1 MVQIPE
7 FKAKTA
13 PTSQTGTRPRPVPN
27 ITAAAAAPFEAAADL
42 AADVQAVSTRFYE
55 AQKSLQRKTEATKQ
69 IDYLIKGD
77 ENNPGLNELMFNA
90 QNNPDTNTALPQFEQ
105 GFTTHKNNILSGIE
119 DNVVKQLVE
128 QKADE
133 LYTTNYVDVQASVWK
148 NIRENSIKTL
158 EEDLNREF
166 NQYIT
171 AGGNTAKKNTAM
183 NSIEGYI
190 EDAARDGI
198 LSVSKEE
205 YLQTQMQNL
214 HTLEAELLASENPE
228 VFLKNYEDGYYNE
241 KVSPENLVTLKKVAD
256 TRKATNDKQTV
267 AGIKTEGTAIA
278 AQIRDFTSI
287 TNADYFNINT
297 FNTLLAAAVQNDA
310 AQRAVGLPGLQKE
323 IEQLA
328 IIEQNFDI
336 IQKAKKSSP
345 DDVKETL
352 DKVRLD
358 NQRLSKD
365 PNANPFQQKLL
376 IQLEESLA
384 SIHSTMLTEMPNNLL
399 NMAESFDGELKI
411 TELNILETNTEQF
424 LMMSNNRRTQA
435 SEIADFYNVQLQ
447 LLKEEEKQE
456 IKQILSSGSY
466 EDKVTV
472 LTNLALIGREDTKS
486 IFNQLGMEQDAAIY
500 THVGLM
506 ILSNNGQMDNTTMS
520 ILKGIEISKTDRGQ
534 DLDKIIKSK
543 LSDGAESAT
552 LEMLLIEYMPSSMV
566 NNLENLMP
574 QIQQSAEMIFMHKIS
589 MNEQNVLGKN
599 DVPLIKELFE
609 DSIQMAAGMKK
620 RGNEYYGGYQEFNGT
635 KVILPQNMPNG
646 DPYPGTERKSKSN
659 YPGLQEILEDG
670 LTPELLEKAFTYEFD
685 VYDTATNQT
694 VTQTKTILPY
704 TREDGELSVE
714 DLFEKEGKNI
724 FFDDDGK
731 IMDSVFLETAAD
743 GIYYIGLGDN
753 DAGTQDYLRDEEG
766 NEIFFNLKKILPDL
780 LLTINE

>member
-13 PTSQTGTRPRPVPN
+13 PTSQTGTRPRPVPD

-77 ENNPGLNELMFNA
+77 ENNPGLNKLMFDA

-148 NIRENSIKTL
+148 NIREDSVKTL
-158 EEDLNREF
+158 EENLNREF
-166 NQYIT
+166 NSYIT

-183 NSIEGYI
+183 NSIEGYV
-190 EDAARDGI
+190 EDAANDGI

-241 KVSPENLVTLKKVAD
+241 KVSPENLVTLKKLAD

-328 IIEQNFDI
+328 IIEQNFNI
-336 IQKAKKSSP
+336 IQKAKKANP
-345 DDVKETL
+345 DEVKETL
-352 DKVRLD
+352 DQVRLE

-365 PNANPFQQKLL
+365 PNADPFQQKLL
-376 IQLEESLA
+376 IQLETSLE

-399 NMAESFDGELKI
+399 NMAEGFDGELKF
-411 TELNILETNTEQF
+411 TELDLLEQDAQTF
-424 LMMSNNRRTQA
+424 LLASGNRRKQA
-435 SEIADFYNVQLQ
+435 SEVADFYNVPLQ
-447 LLKEEEKQE
+447 LLKEEEKE
-456 IKQILSSGSY
+456 NIKQVLTTGSY
-466 EDKVTV
+466 DEKVTV
-472 LTNLALIGREDTKS
+472 LTNLAILGREDLKS
-486 IFNQLGMEQDAAIY
+486 VFVQLGMEKDASYY

-506 ILSNNGQMDNTTMS
+506 ILANGGQMDNTTMS
-520 ILKGIEISKTDRGQ
+520 ILKGAELMGTDRAK
-534 DLDKIIKSK
+534 DLYTIIGEHM
-543 LSDGAESAT
+543 DAAT
-552 LEMLLIEYMPSSMV
+552 IPLLLVDYMPTSMV

-574 QIQQSAEMIFMHKIS
+574 QIDQSAQLIFLHKLSLNQNNILGS
-589 MNEQNVLGKN
+589 SSEKEIQKLYEQ
-599 DVPLIKELFE
+599 
-609 DSIQMAAGMKK
+609 SIQEAAGMMKK
-620 RGNEYYGGYQEFNGT
+620 GDEFYGGFQDFNGM
-635 KVILPQNMPNG
+635 KILLPQNMPNSE
-646 DPYPGTERKSKSN
+646 PYQFTKNSSN
-659 YPGLQEILEDG
+659 YPTVQEMLEDA
-670 LTPELLEKAFTYEFD
+670 LTPELLEKAFTYEFETYSTGQNTTITETKK
-685 VYDTATNQT
+685 VLP
-694 VTQTKTILPY
+694 VTEI
-704 TREDGELSVE
+704 DGELSVT

-731 IMDSVFLETAAD
+731 FLDSIFLETADD
-743 GIYYIGLGDN
+743 GMYYIGLGDPN
-753 DAGTQDYLRDEEG
+753 SGTAEYFRDADGK
-766 NEIFFNLKKILPDL
+766 EILFNLKKIIPDL
-780 LLTINE
+780 LVLAMQNE

>member
-13 PTSQTGTRPRPVPN
+13 PTSQTGTRPRPVPD

-77 ENNPGLNELMFNA
+77 ENNPGLNKLMFDA

-148 NIRENSIKTL
+148 NIREDSIKTL
-158 EEDLNREF
+158 EENLNREF
-166 NQYIT
+166 NSYIT
-171 AGGNTAKKNTAM
+171 AGGNTAKKDTAM

-241 KVSPENLVTLKKVAD
+241 KVSPENLVTLKKLAD

-267 AGIKTEGTAIA
+267 ASIKTEGTAIA
-278 AQIRDFTSI
+278 AEIRDFTSI

-328 IIEQNFDI
+328 IIEQNFNI
-336 IQKAKKSSP
+336 IQKAKKA
-345 DDVKETL
+345 DVDEVKETL
-352 DKVRLD
+352 DQVRLE

-365 PNANPFQQKLL
+365 PNADPFQQKLL
-376 IQLEESLA
+376 IQLETSLE

-399 NMAESFDGELKI
+399 NMAESFDGELKF
-411 TELNILETNTEQF
+411 TELDLLEQDAQTF
-424 LMMSNNRRTQA
+424 LLASGNRRKQA
-435 SEIADFYNVQLQ
+435 SEVADFYNVPLQ
-447 LLKEEEKQE
+447 LLKEEEKE
-456 IKQILSSGSY
+456 NIKQVLTTGSY
-466 EDKVTV
+466 DEKVTV
-472 LTNLALIGREDTKS
+472 LTNLAILGREDLKS
-486 IFNQLGMEQDAAIY
+486 VFVQLGMEKDASYY

-506 ILSNNGQMDNTTMS
+506 ILANGGQMDNTTMS
-520 ILKGIEISKTDRGQ
+520 ILKGAELMGTDRAK
-534 DLDKIIKSK
+534 DLYNIIGEHM
-543 LSDGAESAT
+543 DAAT
-552 LEMLLIEYMPSSMV
+552 LPLLRNEYMPTSMV

-574 QIQQSAEMIFMHKIS
+574 QIQQSADLIFLHKLSTNQNNILGS
-589 MNEQNVLGKN
+589 SSEKGIQKLYEQ
-599 DVPLIKELFE
+599 
-609 DSIQMAAGMKK
+609 SIQEAAGMMKK
-620 RGNEYYGGYQEFNGT
+620 GDEFYGGFQDFNGM
-635 KVILPQNMPNG
+635 KILLPQNMPNSE
-646 DPYPGTERKSKSN
+646 PYQYTKNSSD
-659 YPGLQEILEDG
+659 YPTVQEMLEDA
-670 LTPELLEKAFTYEFD
+670 LTPELLEKAFTYEFETYSTGQNTTITETKK
-685 VYDTATNQT
+685 VLP
-694 VTQTKTILPY
+694 VTEI
-704 TREDGELSVE
+704 DGELSVT

-731 IMDSVFLETAAD
+731 FLDSIFLETADD
-743 GIYYIGLGDN
+743 GMYYIGLGDPN
-753 DAGTQDYLRDEEG
+753 AGTAEYFRDADGREVL
-766 NEIFFNLKKILPDL
+766 FNLKKIIPDL
-780 LLTINE
+780 LVLAMQNE

>member
-13 PTSQTGTRPRPVPN
+13 PTSQTGTRPRPVPD

-77 ENNPGLNELMFNA
+77 ENNPGLNQLMFDA

-148 NIRENSIKTL
+148 NIREDSIKTL
-158 EEDLNREF
+158 EENLNREF
-166 NQYIT
+166 NSYIT
-171 AGGNTAKKNTAM
+171 AGGNTAKKDTAM

-241 KVSPENLVTLKKVAD
+241 KVSPENLVTLKKLAD

-267 AGIKTEGTAIA
+267 ASIKTEGTAIA
-278 AQIRDFTSI
+278 AEIRDFTSI

-328 IIEQNFDI
+328 IIEQNFNI
-336 IQKAKKSSP
+336 IQKAKKA
-345 DDVKETL
+345 DVDEVKETL
-352 DKVRLD
+352 DQVRLE

-365 PNANPFQQKLL
+365 PNADPFQQKLL
-376 IQLEESLA
+376 IQLETSLE

-399 NMAESFDGELKI
+399 NMAESFDGELKF
-411 TELNILETNTEQF
+411 TELDLLEQDAQTF
-424 LMMSNNRRTQA
+424 LLASGNRRKQA
-435 SEIADFYNVQLQ
+435 SEVADFYNVPLQ
-447 LLKEEEKQE
+447 LLKEEEKE
-456 IKQILSSGSY
+456 NIKQVLTTGSY
-466 EDKVTV
+466 DEKVTV
-472 LTNLALIGREDTKS
+472 LTNLAILGREDLKS
-486 IFNQLGMEQDAAIY
+486 VFVQLGMEKDASYY

-506 ILSNNGQMDNTTMS
+506 ILANGGQMDNTTMS
-520 ILKGIEISKTDRGQ
+520 ILKGAELMGTDRAK
-534 DLDKIIKSK
+534 DLYNIIGEHM
-543 LSDGAESAT
+543 DAAT
-552 LEMLLIEYMPSSMV
+552 LPLLRNEYMPTSMV

-574 QIQQSAEMIFMHKIS
+574 QIQQSADLIFLHKLSTNQNNILGS
-589 MNEQNVLGKN
+589 SSEKGIQKLYEQ
-599 DVPLIKELFE
+599 
-609 DSIQMAAGMKK
+609 SIQEAAGMMKK
-620 RGNEYYGGYQEFNGT
+620 GDEFYGGFQDFNGM
-635 KVILPQNMPNG
+635 KILLPQNMPNSE
-646 DPYPGTERKSKSN
+646 PYQYTKNSSD
-659 YPGLQEILEDG
+659 YPTVQEMLEDA
-670 LTPELLEKAFTYEFD
+670 LTPELLEKAFTYEFETYSTGQNTTITETKK
-685 VYDTATNQT
+685 VLP
-694 VTQTKTILPY
+694 VTEI
-704 TREDGELSVE
+704 DGELSVT

-731 IMDSVFLETAAD
+731 FLDSIFLETADD
-743 GIYYIGLGDN
+743 GMYYIGLGDPN
-753 DAGTQDYLRDEEG
+753 AGTAEYFRDADGREVL
-766 NEIFFNLKKILPDL
+766 FNLKKIIPDL
-780 LLTINE
+780 LVLAMQNE

>member
-13 PTSQTGTRPRPVPN
+13 PTSQTGTRPRPVPD

-148 NIRENSIKTL
+148 NIREDSVKTL
-158 EEDLNREF
+158 EENLNREF
-166 NQYIT
+166 NSYIT

-183 NSIEGYI
+183 NSIEGYV
-190 EDAARDGI
+190 EDAANDGI

-241 KVSPENLVTLKKVAD
+241 KVSPENLVTLKKLAD

-328 IIEQNFDI
+328 IIEQNFNI
-336 IQKAKKSSP
+336 IQKAKKANP
-345 DDVKETL
+345 DEVKETL
-352 DKVRLD
+352 DQVRLE

-365 PNANPFQQKLL
+365 PNADPFQQKLL
-376 IQLEESLA
+376 IQLETSLE

-399 NMAESFDGELKI
+399 NMAEGFDGELKF
-411 TELNILETNTEQF
+411 TELDLLEQDAQTF
-424 LMMSNNRRTQA
+424 LLASGNRRKQA
-435 SEIADFYNVQLQ
+435 SEVADFYNVPLQ
-447 LLKEEEKQE
+447 LLKEEEKE
-456 IKQILSSGSY
+456 NIKQVLTTGSY
-466 EDKVTV
+466 DEKVTV
-472 LTNLALIGREDTKS
+472 LTNLAILGREDLKS
-486 IFNQLGMEQDAAIY
+486 VFVQLGMEKDASYY

-506 ILSNNGQMDNTTMS
+506 ILANGGRMDNTTMS
-520 ILKGIEISKTDRGQ
+520 ILKGAELMGTDRAK
-534 DLDKIIKSK
+534 DLYTIIGEHM
-543 LSDGAESAT
+543 DAAT
-552 LEMLLIEYMPSSMV
+552 IPLLLVDYMPTSMV

-574 QIQQSAEMIFMHKIS
+574 QIDQSAQLIFLHKLSLNQNNILGS
-589 MNEQNVLGKN
+589 SSEKEIQKLYEQ
-599 DVPLIKELFE
+599 
-609 DSIQMAAGMKK
+609 SIQEAAGMMKK
-620 RGNEYYGGYQEFNGT
+620 GDEFYGGFQDFNGM
-635 KVILPQNMPNG
+635 KILLPQNMPNSE
-646 DPYPGTERKSKSN
+646 PYQFTKNSSN
-659 YPGLQEILEDG
+659 YPTVQEMLEDA
-670 LTPELLEKAFTYEFD
+670 LTPELLEKAFTYEFETYSTGQNTTITETKK
-685 VYDTATNQT
+685 VLP
-694 VTQTKTILPY
+694 VTEI
-704 TREDGELSVE
+704 DGELSVT

-731 IMDSVFLETAAD
+731 FLDSIFLETADD
-743 GIYYIGLGDN
+743 GMYYIGLGDPN
-753 DAGTQDYLRDEEG
+753 SGTAEYFRDADGK
-766 NEIFFNLKKILPDL
+766 EILFNLKKIIPDL
-780 LLTINE
+780 LVLAMQNE

>member
-77 ENNPGLNELMFNA
+77 ENNPGLNKLMFDA

-105 GFTTHKNNILSGIE
+105 AFTTHKNNILSGIE

-133 LYTTNYVDVQASVWK
+133 LYTTNYVDVQSSVWK
-148 NIRENSIKTL
+148 NIREDSIKTL
-158 EEDLNREF
+158 EENLNREF
-166 NQYIT
+166 NSYIT
-171 AGGNTAKKNTAM
+171 AGGNSAKKNTAM
-183 NSIEGYI
+183 NSIEGYV
-190 EDAARDGI
+190 EDAANDGI

-228 VFLKNYEDGYYNE
+228 VFLKNYDDGYYNE
-241 KVSPENLVTLKKVAD
+241 KVSPENLVTLKKLAD

-267 AGIKTEGTAIA
+267 AGIRTEGTAIA
-278 AQIRDFTSI
+278 AEIRDFTSI

-328 IIEQNFDI
+328 IIEQNFNI
-336 IQKAKKSSP
+336 IQKAKKSNP
-345 DDVKETL
+345 DEVKETL
-352 DKVRLD
+352 DQVRLE

-376 IQLEESLA
+376 IQLETSLE

-399 NMAESFDGELKI
+399 NMAEGFDGELKF
-411 TELNILETNTEQF
+411 TELDILEQDAQTF
-424 LMMSNNRRTQA
+424 LLASGNRRKQA
-435 SEIADFYNVQLQ
+435 SEVADFYNVPLQ
-447 LLKEEEKQE
+447 LLKEEEKE
-456 IKQILSSGSY
+456 NIKQVLTTGSY
-466 EDKVTV
+466 DEKVTV
-472 LTNLALIGREDTKS
+472 LTNLAILGREDLKS
-486 IFNQLGMEQDAAIY
+486 VFVQLGMEKDASYY

-506 ILSNNGQMDNTTMS
+506 ILANGGRMDNTTMS
-520 ILKGIEISKTDRGQ
+520 ILKGAELMGTDRAK
-534 DLDKIIKSK
+534 DLYTIIGEHM
-543 LSDGAESAT
+543 DAAT
-552 LEMLLIEYMPSSMV
+552 IPLLLVDYMPTSMV

-574 QIQQSAEMIFMHKIS
+574 QIDQSAQLIFLHKLSLNQNNILGS
-589 MNEQNVLGKN
+589 SSEKGIQKLYEQ
-599 DVPLIKELFE
+599 
-609 DSIQMAAGMKK
+609 SIQEAAGMMKK
-620 RGNEYYGGYQEFNGT
+620 GDEFYGGFQDFNGM
-635 KVILPQNMPNG
+635 KILLPQNMPNSE
-646 DPYPGTERKSKSN
+646 PYQFTKNSSN
-659 YPGLQEILEDG
+659 YPTVQEMLEDA
-670 LTPELLEKAFTYEFD
+670 LTPELLEKAFTYEFETYSTGQNTTITETKK
-685 VYDTATNQT
+685 VLP
-694 VTQTKTILPY
+694 VTEI
-704 TREDGELSVE
+704 DGELSVT

-731 IMDSVFLETAAD
+731 FLDSIFLETADD
-743 GIYYIGLGDN
+743 GMYYIGLGDPN
-753 DAGTQDYLRDEEG
+753 AGTAEYFRDADGRELL
-766 NEIFFNLKKILPDL
+766 FNLKKIIPDL
-780 LLTINE
+780 LVLAMQNE

>member
-13 PTSQTGTRPRPVPN
+13 PTSQTGTRPRPVPD

-77 ENNPGLNELMFNA
+77 ENNPGLNQLMFDA

-148 NIRENSIKTL
+148 NIREDSIKTL
-158 EEDLNREF
+158 EENLNREF
-166 NQYIT
+166 NSYIT
-171 AGGNTAKKNTAM
+171 AGGNTAKKDTAM

-241 KVSPENLVTLKKVAD
+241 KVSPENLVTLKKLAD

-267 AGIKTEGTAIA
+267 ASIKTEGTAIA
-278 AQIRDFTSI
+278 AEIRDFTSI

-328 IIEQNFDI
+328 IIEQNFNI
-336 IQKAKKSSP
+336 IQKAKKSNP
-345 DDVKETL
+345 DEVKETL
-352 DKVRLD
+352 DQVRLE

-365 PNANPFQQKLL
+365 PNADPFQQKLL
-376 IQLEESLA
+376 IQLETSLE

-399 NMAESFDGELKI
+399 NMAESFDGELKF
-411 TELNILETNTEQF
+411 TELDLLEQDAQTF
-424 LMMSNNRRTQA
+424 LLASGNRRKQA
-435 SEIADFYNVQLQ
+435 SEVADFYNVPLQ
-447 LLKEEEKQE
+447 LLKEEEKE
-456 IKQILSSGSY
+456 NIKQVLTTGSY
-466 EDKVTV
+466 DEKVTV
-472 LTNLALIGREDTKS
+472 LTNLAILGREDLKS
-486 IFNQLGMEQDAAIY
+486 VFVQLGMEKDASYY

-506 ILSNNGQMDNTTMS
+506 ILANGGQMDNTTMS
-520 ILKGIEISKTDRGQ
+520 ILKGAELMGTDRAK
-534 DLDKIIKSK
+534 DLYNIIGEHM
-543 LSDGAESAT
+543 DAAT
-552 LEMLLIEYMPSSMV
+552 LPLLRNEYMPTSMV

-574 QIQQSAEMIFMHKIS
+574 QIQQSADLIFLHKLSTNQNNILGS
-589 MNEQNVLGKN
+589 SSEKGIQKLYEQ
-599 DVPLIKELFE
+599 
-609 DSIQMAAGMKK
+609 SIQEAAGMMKK
-620 RGNEYYGGYQEFNGT
+620 GDEFYGGFQDFNGM
-635 KVILPQNMPNG
+635 KILLPQNMPNSE
-646 DPYPGTERKSKSN
+646 PYQYTKNSSD
-659 YPGLQEILEDG
+659 YPTVQEMLEDA
-670 LTPELLEKAFTYEFD
+670 LTPELLEKAFTYEFETYSTGQNTTITETKK
-685 VYDTATNQT
+685 VLP
-694 VTQTKTILPY
+694 VTEI
-704 TREDGELSVE
+704 DGELSVT

-731 IMDSVFLETAAD
+731 FLDSIFLETADD
-743 GIYYIGLGDN
+743 GMYYIGLGDPN
-753 DAGTQDYLRDEEG
+753 AGTAEYFRDADGREVL
-766 NEIFFNLKKILPDL
+766 FNLKKIIPDL
-780 LLTINE
+780 LVLAMQNE

>member
-13 PTSQTGTRPRPVPN
+13 PTSQTGTRPRPVPD

-77 ENNPGLNELMFNA
+77 ENNPGLNKLMFDA

-148 NIRENSIKTL
+148 NIREDSIKTL
-158 EEDLNREF
+158 EENLNREF
-166 NQYIT
+166 NSYIT

-183 NSIEGYI
+183 NSIEGYV
-190 EDAARDGI
+190 EDAANDGI

-241 KVSPENLVTLKKVAD
+241 KVSPENLVTLKKLAD

-328 IIEQNFDI
+328 IIEQNFNI
-336 IQKAKKSSP
+336 IQKAKKANP
-345 DDVKETL
+345 DEVKETL
-352 DKVRLD
+352 DQVRLE

-365 PNANPFQQKLL
+365 PNADPFQQKLL
-376 IQLEESLA
+376 IQLETSLE

-399 NMAESFDGELKI
+399 NMAEGFDGELKF
-411 TELNILETNTEQF
+411 TELDLLEQDAQTF
-424 LMMSNNRRTQA
+424 LLASGNRRKQA
-435 SEIADFYNVQLQ
+435 SEVADFYNVPLQ
-447 LLKEEEKQE
+447 LLKEEEKE
-456 IKQILSSGSY
+456 NIKQVLTTGSY
-466 EDKVTV
+466 DEKVTV
-472 LTNLALIGREDTKS
+472 LTNLAILGREDLKS
-486 IFNQLGMEQDAAIY
+486 VFVQLGMEKDASYY

-506 ILSNNGQMDNTTMS
+506 ILANGGQMDNTTMS
-520 ILKGIEISKTDRGQ
+520 ILKGAELMGTDRAK
-534 DLDKIIKSK
+534 DLYTIIGEHM
-543 LSDGAESAT
+543 DAAT
-552 LEMLLIEYMPSSMV
+552 IPLLLVDYMPTSMV

-574 QIQQSAEMIFMHKIS
+574 QIDQSAQLIFLHKLSLNQNNILGS
-589 MNEQNVLGKN
+589 SSEKEIQKLYEQ
-599 DVPLIKELFE
+599 
-609 DSIQMAAGMKK
+609 SIQEAAGMMKK
-620 RGNEYYGGYQEFNGT
+620 GDEFYGGFQDFNGM
-635 KVILPQNMPNG
+635 KILLPQNMPNSE
-646 DPYPGTERKSKSN
+646 PYQFTKNSSN
-659 YPGLQEILEDG
+659 YPTVQEMLEDA
-670 LTPELLEKAFTYEFD
+670 LTPELLEKAFTYEFETYSTGQNTTITETKK
-685 VYDTATNQT
+685 VLP
-694 VTQTKTILPY
+694 VTEI
-704 TREDGELSVE
+704 DGELSVT

-731 IMDSVFLETAAD
+731 FLDSIFLETADD
-743 GIYYIGLGDN
+743 GMYYIGLGDPN
-753 DAGTQDYLRDEEG
+753 SGTAEYFRDADGK
-766 NEIFFNLKKILPDL
+766 EILFNLKKIIPDL
-780 LLTINE
+780 LVLAMQNE

>member
-13 PTSQTGTRPRPVPN
+13 PTSQTGTRPRPVPD

-77 ENNPGLNELMFNA
+77 ENNPGLNKLMFDA

-148 NIRENSIKTL
+148 NIREDSVKTL
-158 EEDLNREF
+158 EENLNREF
-166 NQYIT
+166 NSYIT

-183 NSIEGYI
+183 NSIKGYI
-190 EDAARDGI
+190 EDAASDGI

-241 KVSPENLVTLKKVAD
+241 KVSPENLVTLKKLAD

-328 IIEQNFDI
+328 IIEQNFNI
-336 IQKAKKSSP
+336 IQKAKKANP
-345 DDVKETL
+345 DEVKETL
-352 DKVRLD
+352 DQVRLE

-365 PNANPFQQKLL
+365 PNADPFQQKLL
-376 IQLEESLA
+376 IQLETSLE

-399 NMAESFDGELKI
+399 NMAEGFDGELKF
-411 TELNILETNTEQF
+411 TELDLLEQDAQTF
-424 LMMSNNRRTQA
+424 LLASGNRRKQA
-435 SEIADFYNVQLQ
+435 SEVADFYNVPLQ
-447 LLKEEEKQE
+447 LLKEEEKE
-456 IKQILSSGSY
+456 NIKQVLTTGSY
-466 EDKVTV
+466 DEKVTV
-472 LTNLALIGREDTKS
+472 LTNLAILGREDLKS
-486 IFNQLGMEQDAAIY
+486 VFVQLGMEKDASYY

-506 ILSNNGQMDNTTMS
+506 ILANGGRMDNTTMS
-520 ILKGIEISKTDRGQ
+520 ILKGAELMGTDRAK
-534 DLDKIIKSK
+534 DLYTIIGEHM
-543 LSDGAESAT
+543 DAAT
-552 LEMLLIEYMPSSMV
+552 IPLLLVDYMPTSMV

-574 QIQQSAEMIFMHKIS
+574 QIDQSAQLIFLHKLSLNQNNILGS
-589 MNEQNVLGKN
+589 SSEKEIQKLYEQ
-599 DVPLIKELFE
+599 
-609 DSIQMAAGMKK
+609 SIQEAAGMMKK
-620 RGNEYYGGYQEFNGT
+620 GDEFYGGFQDFNGM
-635 KVILPQNMPNG
+635 KILLPQNMPNSE
-646 DPYPGTERKSKSN
+646 PYQFTKNSSN
-659 YPGLQEILEDG
+659 YPTVQEMLEDA
-670 LTPELLEKAFTYEFD
+670 LTPELLEKAFTYEFETYSTGQNTTITETKK
-685 VYDTATNQT
+685 VLP
-694 VTQTKTILPY
+694 VTEI
-704 TREDGELSVE
+704 DGELSVT

-731 IMDSVFLETAAD
+731 FLDSIFLETADD
-743 GIYYIGLGDN
+743 GMYYIGLGDPN
-753 DAGTQDYLRDEEG
+753 SGTAEYFRDADGK
-766 NEIFFNLKKILPDL
+766 EILFNLKKIIPDL
-780 LLTINE
+780 LVLAMQNE

>member
-1 MVQIPE
+1 MN
-7 FKAKTA
+7 K
-13 PTSQTGTRPRPVPN
+13 
-27 ITAAAAAPFEAAADL
+27 DL
-42 AADVQAVSTRFYE
+42 QHT
-55 AQKSLQRKTEATKQ
+55 
-69 IDYLIKGD
+69 
-77 ENNPGLNELMFNA
+77 
-90 QNNPDTNTALPQFEQ
+90 
-105 GFTTHKNNILSGIE
+105 KNNILSGIE

-241 KVSPENLVTLKKVAD
+241 KVSPENLVTLKKLAD

-278 AQIRDFTSI
+278 AEIKEFTSI

-328 IIEQNFDI
+328 IIEQNFNI
-336 IQKAKKSSP
+336 IQKAKKA
-345 DDVKETL
+345 DVDEVKETL
-352 DKVRLD
+352 DQVRLE

-376 IQLEESLA
+376 IQLETSLE

-399 NMAESFDGELKI
+399 NMAESFDGELKF
-411 TELNILETNTEQF
+411 TELDLLEQDAQTF
-424 LMMSNNRRTQA
+424 LLASGNRRKQA
-435 SEIADFYNVQLQ
+435 SEVADFYNVPLQ
-447 LLKEEEKQE
+447 LLKEEEKE
-456 IKQILSSGSY
+456 NIKQVLTTGSY
-466 EDKVTV
+466 DEKVTV
-472 LTNLALIGREDTKS
+472 LTNLAILGREDLKS
-486 IFNQLGMEQDAAIY
+486 VFVQLGMEKDASYY

-506 ILSNNGQMDNTTMS
+506 ILANGGQMDNTTMS
-520 ILKGIEISKTDRGQ
+520 ILKGAELMGTDRAK
-534 DLDKIIKSK
+534 DLYNIIGEHM
-543 LSDGAESAT
+543 DAAT
-552 LEMLLIEYMPSSMV
+552 LPLLMIEYMPTSMV

-574 QIQQSAEMIFMHKIS
+574 QIQQSADLIFLHKLS
-589 MNEQNVLGKN
+589 MNQNNILQSSSQ
-599 DVPLIKELFE
+599 EA
-609 DSIQMAAGMKK
+609 IQKYMNNLYKK
-620 RGNEYYGGYQEFNGT
+620 
-635 KVILPQNMPNG
+635 
-646 DPYPGTERKSKSN
+646 
-659 YPGLQEILEDG
+659 
-670 LTPELLEKAFTYEFD
+670 LL
-685 VYDTATNQT
+685 V
-694 VTQTKTILPY
+694 
-704 TREDGELSVE
+704 
-714 DLFEKEGKNI
+714 
-724 FFDDDGK
+724 
-731 IMDSVFLETAAD
+731 
-743 GIYYIGLGDN
+743 
-753 DAGTQDYLRDEEG
+753 
-766 NEIFFNLKKILPDL
+766 
-780 LLTINE
+780 

>member
-13 PTSQTGTRPRPVPN
+13 PTSQTGTRPRPVPD

-171 AGGNTAKKNTAM
+171 AGGNTAKKNTAI

-241 KVSPENLVTLKKVAD
+241 KVSPENLVTLKKLAD

-278 AQIRDFTSI
+278 AEIKEFTSI

-328 IIEQNFDI
+328 IIEQNFNI
-336 IQKAKKSSP
+336 IQKAKKSNP
-345 DDVKETL
+345 DEVKETL
-352 DKVRLD
+352 DQVRLE

-376 IQLEESLA
+376 IQLETSLE

-399 NMAESFDGELKI
+399 NMAEGFDGELKF
-411 TELNILETNTEQF
+411 TELDLLEQDAQTF
-424 LMMSNNRRTQA
+424 LLASGNRRKQA
-435 SEIADFYNVQLQ
+435 SEVADFYNVPLQ
-447 LLKEEEKQE
+447 LLKEEEKQN
-456 IKQILSSGSY
+456 IKQILTTGSY
-466 EDKVTV
+466 DEKVTV
-472 LTNLALIGREDTKS
+472 LTNLAILGREDLKS
-486 IFNQLGMEQDAAIY
+486 VFVQLGMEKDASYY

-506 ILSNNGQMDNTTMS
+506 ILANGGQMDNTTMS
-520 ILKGIEISKTDRGQ
+520 ILKGAELMGTDRAK
-534 DLDKIIKSK
+534 DLYTIIGEHM
-543 LSDGAESAT
+543 DAAT
-552 LEMLLIEYMPSSMV
+552 LPLLLVDYMPTSMV

-574 QIQQSAEMIFMHKIS
+574 QIQQSADLIFLHKLSLNQNNILGS
-589 MNEQNVLGKN
+589 SSEKGIQKLYEQ
-599 DVPLIKELFE
+599 
-609 DSIQMAAGMKK
+609 SIQEAAGMMKK
-620 RGNEYYGGYQEFNGT
+620 GDEFYGGFQDFNGM
-635 KVILPQNMPNG
+635 KILLPQNMPNSE
-646 DPYPGTERKSKSN
+646 PYQFTSYSSD
-659 YPGLQEILEDG
+659 YPTVQEMLEDA
-670 LTPELLEKAFTYEFD
+670 LTPELLEKAFTYEFETYSTGQNTTITETKK
-685 VYDTATNQT
+685 VLP
-694 VTQTKTILPY
+694 VTEI
-704 TREDGELSVE
+704 DGELSVT

-731 IMDSVFLETAAD
+731 FLDSIFLETADD
-743 GIYYIGLGDN
+743 GMYYIGLGDPN
-753 DAGTQDYLRDEEG
+753 AGTAEYFRDADGRELL
-766 NEIFFNLKKILPDL
+766 FNLKKIIPDL
-780 LLTINE
+780 LVLAMQNE

>member
-13 PTSQTGTRPRPVPN
+13 PTSQTGTRPRPVPD

-77 ENNPGLNELMFNA
+77 ENNPGLNKLMFDA

-148 NIRENSIKTL
+148 NIREDSVKTL
-158 EEDLNREF
+158 EENLNREF
-166 NQYIT
+166 NSYIT

-183 NSIEGYI
+183 NSIEGYV
-190 EDAARDGI
+190 EDAANDGI

-241 KVSPENLVTLKKVAD
+241 KVSPENLVTLKKLAD

-328 IIEQNFDI
+328 IIEQNFNI
-336 IQKAKKSSP
+336 IQKAKKANP
-345 DDVKETL
+345 DEVKETL
-352 DKVRLD
+352 DQVRLE

-365 PNANPFQQKLL
+365 PNADPFQQKLL
-376 IQLEESLA
+376 IQLETSLE

-399 NMAESFDGELKI
+399 NMAEGFDGELKF
-411 TELNILETNTEQF
+411 TELDLLEQDAQTF
-424 LMMSNNRRTQA
+424 LLASGNRRKQA
-435 SEIADFYNVQLQ
+435 SEVADFYNVPLQ
-447 LLKEEEKQE
+447 LLKEEEKE
-456 IKQILSSGSY
+456 NIKQVLTTGSY
-466 EDKVTV
+466 DEKVTV
-472 LTNLALIGREDTKS
+472 LTNLAILGREDLKS
-486 IFNQLGMEQDAAIY
+486 VFVQLGMEKDASYY

-506 ILSNNGQMDNTTMS
+506 ILANGGRMDNTTMS
-520 ILKGIEISKTDRGQ
+520 ILKGAELMGTDRAK
-534 DLDKIIKSK
+534 DLYTIIGEHM
-543 LSDGAESAT
+543 DAAT
-552 LEMLLIEYMPSSMV
+552 IPLLLVDYMPTSMV

-574 QIQQSAEMIFMHKIS
+574 QIDQSAQLIFLHKLSLNQNNILGS
-589 MNEQNVLGKN
+589 SSEKEIQKLYEQ
-599 DVPLIKELFE
+599 
-609 DSIQMAAGMKK
+609 SIQEAAGMMKK
-620 RGNEYYGGYQEFNGT
+620 GDEFYGGFQDFNGM
-635 KVILPQNMPNG
+635 KILLPQNMPNSE
-646 DPYPGTERKSKSN
+646 PYQFTKNSSN
-659 YPGLQEILEDG
+659 YPTVQEMLEDA
-670 LTPELLEKAFTYEFD
+670 LTPELLEKAFTYEFETYSTGQNTTITETKK
-685 VYDTATNQT
+685 VLP
-694 VTQTKTILPY
+694 VTEI
-704 TREDGELSVE
+704 DGELSVT

-731 IMDSVFLETAAD
+731 FLDSIFLETADD
-743 GIYYIGLGDN
+743 GMYYIGLGDPN
-753 DAGTQDYLRDEEG
+753 SGTAEYFRDADGK
-766 NEIFFNLKKILPDL
+766 EILFNLKKIIPDL
-780 LLTINE
+780 LVLAMQNE

>member
-13 PTSQTGTRPRPVPN
+13 PTSQTGTRPRPVPD

-77 ENNPGLNELMFNA
+77 ENNPGLNKLMFDA

-148 NIRENSIKTL
+148 NIREDSVKTL
-158 EEDLNREF
+158 EENLNREF
-166 NQYIT
+166 NSYIT

-183 NSIEGYI
+183 NSIEGYV
-190 EDAARDGI
+190 EDAANDGI

-241 KVSPENLVTLKKVAD
+241 KVSPENLVTLKKLAD

-278 AQIRDFTSI
+278 AEIRDFTSI

-328 IIEQNFDI
+328 IIEQNFNI
-336 IQKAKKSSP
+336 IQKAKKANL
-345 DDVKETL
+345 DEVKETL
-352 DKVRLD
+352 DQVRLE

-365 PNANPFQQKLL
+365 PNADPFQQKLL
-376 IQLEESLA
+376 IQLETSLE

-399 NMAESFDGELKI
+399 NMAEGFDGELKF
-411 TELNILETNTEQF
+411 TELDLLEQDAQTF
-424 LMMSNNRRTQA
+424 LLASGNRRKQA
-435 SEIADFYNVQLQ
+435 SEVADFYNVPLQ
-447 LLKEEEKQE
+447 LLKEEEKE
-456 IKQILSSGSY
+456 NIKQVLTTGSY
-466 EDKVTV
+466 DEKVTV
-472 LTNLALIGREDTKS
+472 LTNLAILGREDLKS
-486 IFNQLGMEQDAAIY
+486 VFVQLGMEKDASYY

-506 ILSNNGQMDNTTMS
+506 ILANGGRMDNTTMS
-520 ILKGIEISKTDRGQ
+520 ILKGAELMGTDRAK
-534 DLDKIIKSK
+534 DLYTIIGEHM
-543 LSDGAESAT
+543 DAAT
-552 LEMLLIEYMPSSMV
+552 IPLLLVDYMPTSMV

-574 QIQQSAEMIFMHKIS
+574 QIDQSAQLIFLHKLSLNQNNILGS
-589 MNEQNVLGKN
+589 SSEKEIQKLYEQ
-599 DVPLIKELFE
+599 
-609 DSIQMAAGMKK
+609 SIQEAAGMMKK
-620 RGNEYYGGYQEFNGT
+620 GDEFYGGFQDFNGM
-635 KVILPQNMPNG
+635 KILLPQNMPNSE
-646 DPYPGTERKSKSN
+646 PYQFTKNSSN
-659 YPGLQEILEDG
+659 YPTVQEMLEDA
-670 LTPELLEKAFTYEFD
+670 LTPELLEKAFTYEFETYSTGQNTTITETKK
-685 VYDTATNQT
+685 VLP
-694 VTQTKTILPY
+694 VTEI
-704 TREDGELSVE
+704 DGELSVT

-731 IMDSVFLETAAD
+731 FLDSIFLETADD
-743 GIYYIGLGDN
+743 GMYYIGLGDPN
-753 DAGTQDYLRDEEG
+753 SGTAEYFRDADGK
-766 NEIFFNLKKILPDL
+766 EILFNLKKIIPDL
-780 LLTINE
+780 LVLAMQNE

>member
-13 PTSQTGTRPRPVPN
+13 PTSQTGTRPRPVPD

-77 ENNPGLNELMFNA
+77 ENNPGLNKLMFDA

-148 NIRENSIKTL
+148 NIREDSIKTL
-158 EEDLNREF
+158 EENLNREF
-166 NQYIT
+166 NSYIT

-183 NSIEGYI
+183 NSIEGYV
-190 EDAARDGI
+190 EDAANDGI

-241 KVSPENLVTLKKVAD
+241 KVSPENLVTLKKLAD

-328 IIEQNFDI
+328 IIEQNFNI
-336 IQKAKKSSP
+336 IQKAKKANP
-345 DDVKETL
+345 DEVKETL
-352 DKVRLD
+352 DQVRLE

-365 PNANPFQQKLL
+365 PNADPFQQKLL
-376 IQLEESLA
+376 IQLETSLE

-399 NMAESFDGELKI
+399 NMAEGFDGELKF
-411 TELNILETNTEQF
+411 TELDLLEQDAQTF
-424 LMMSNNRRTQA
+424 LLASGNRRKQA
-435 SEIADFYNVQLQ
+435 SEVADFYNVPLQ
-447 LLKEEEKQE
+447 LLKEEEKE
-456 IKQILSSGSY
+456 NIKQVLTTGSY
-466 EDKVTV
+466 DEKVTV
-472 LTNLALIGREDTKS
+472 LTNLAILGREDLKS
-486 IFNQLGMEQDAAIY
+486 VFVQLGMEKDASYY

-506 ILSNNGQMDNTTMS
+506 ILANGGRMDNTTMS
-520 ILKGIEISKTDRGQ
+520 ILKGAELMGTDRAK
-534 DLDKIIKSK
+534 DLYTIIGEHM
-543 LSDGAESAT
+543 DAAT
-552 LEMLLIEYMPSSMV
+552 IPLLLVDYMPTSMV

-574 QIQQSAEMIFMHKIS
+574 QIDQSAQLIFLHKLSLNQNNILGS
-589 MNEQNVLGKN
+589 SSEKEIQKLYEQ
-599 DVPLIKELFE
+599 
-609 DSIQMAAGMKK
+609 SIQEAAGMMKK
-620 RGNEYYGGYQEFNGT
+620 GDEFYGGFQDFNGM
-635 KVILPQNMPNG
+635 KILLPQNMPNSE
-646 DPYPGTERKSKSN
+646 PYQFTKNSSN
-659 YPGLQEILEDG
+659 YPTVQEMLEDA
-670 LTPELLEKAFTYEFD
+670 LTPELLEKAFTYEFETYSTGQNTTITETKK
-685 VYDTATNQT
+685 VLP
-694 VTQTKTILPY
+694 VTEI
-704 TREDGELSVE
+704 DGELSVT

-731 IMDSVFLETAAD
+731 FLDSIFLETADD
-743 GIYYIGLGDN
+743 GMYYIGVGDPN
-753 DAGTQDYLRDEEG
+753 AGTAEYFRDADGREVL
-766 NEIFFNLKKILPDL
+766 FNLKKIIPDL
-780 LLTINE
+780 LVLAMQNE

>member
-77 ENNPGLNELMFNA
+77 ENNPGLNKLMFDA

-133 LYTTNYVDVQASVWK
+133 LYTTNYVDVQSSVWK
-148 NIRENSIKTL
+148 NIREDSIKTL
-158 EEDLNREF
+158 EENLNREF
-166 NQYIT
+166 NSYIT
-171 AGGNTAKKNTAM
+171 AGGNSAKKNTAM
-183 NSIEGYI
+183 NSIEGYV
-190 EDAARDGI
+190 EDAANDGI

-228 VFLKNYEDGYYNE
+228 VFLKNYDDGYYNE
-241 KVSPENLVTLKKVAD
+241 KVSPENLVTLKKLAD
-256 TRKATNDKQTV
+256 TRKATSDKQTV

-278 AQIRDFTSI
+278 AEIRDFTSI

-328 IIEQNFDI
+328 IIEQNFNI
-336 IQKAKKSSP
+336 IQKAKKSNP
-345 DDVKETL
+345 DEVKETL
-352 DKVRLD
+352 DQVRLE

-376 IQLEESLA
+376 IQLETSLE

-399 NMAESFDGELKI
+399 NMAESFDGELKF
-411 TELNILETNTEQF
+411 TELDLLEQDAQTF
-424 LMMSNNRRTQA
+424 LLASGNRRKQA
-435 SEIADFYNVQLQ
+435 SEVADFYNVPLQ
-447 LLKEEEKQE
+447 LLKEEEKE
-456 IKQILSSGSY
+456 NIKQVLTTGSY
-466 EDKVTV
+466 DEKVTV
-472 LTNLALIGREDTKS
+472 LTNLAILGREDLKS
-486 IFNQLGMEQDAAIY
+486 VFVQLGMEKDASYY

-506 ILSNNGQMDNTTMS
+506 ILANGGRMDNTTMS
-520 ILKGIEISKTDRGQ
+520 ILKGAELMGTDRAK
-534 DLDKIIKSK
+534 DLYTIIGEHM
-543 LSDGAESAT
+543 DAAT
-552 LEMLLIEYMPSSMV
+552 LPLLMIDYMPTSMV

-574 QIQQSAEMIFMHKIS
+574 QIQQSADLIFLHKLSLNQNNILGS
-589 MNEQNVLGKN
+589 SSEKEIQKLYEQ
-599 DVPLIKELFE
+599 
-609 DSIQMAAGMKK
+609 SIQEAAGMIKK
-620 RGNEYYGGYQEFNGT
+620 GDEFYGGFQDFNGM
-635 KVILPQNMPNG
+635 KILLPQNMPNSE
-646 DPYPGTERKSKSN
+646 PYQFTKNSSN
-659 YPGLQEILEDG
+659 YPTVQEMLEDA
-670 LTPELLEKAFTYEFD
+670 LTPELLEKAFTYEFETYSTGQNTTITETKK
-685 VYDTATNQT
+685 VLP
-694 VTQTKTILPY
+694 VTEI
-704 TREDGELSVE
+704 DGELSVT

-731 IMDSVFLETAAD
+731 FLDSIFLETADD
-743 GIYYIGLGDN
+743 GMYYIGLGDPN
-753 DAGTQDYLRDEEG
+753 AGTAEYFRDADGRELL
-766 NEIFFNLKKILPDL
+766 FNLKKIIPDL
-780 LLTINE
+780 LVLAMQNE

>member
-77 ENNPGLNELMFNA
+77 ENNPGLNKLMFDA

-105 GFTTHKNNILSGIE
+105 AFTTHKNNILSGIE

-133 LYTTNYVDVQASVWK
+133 LYTTNYVDVQSSVWK
-148 NIRENSIKTL
+148 NIREDSIKTL
-158 EEDLNREF
+158 EENLNREF
-166 NQYIT
+166 NSYIT
-171 AGGNTAKKNTAM
+171 AGGNSAKKNTAM
-183 NSIEGYI
+183 NSIEGYV
-190 EDAARDGI
+190 EDAANDGI

-228 VFLKNYEDGYYNE
+228 VFLKNYDDGYYNE
-241 KVSPENLVTLKKVAD
+241 KVSPENLVTLKKLAD
-256 TRKATNDKQTV
+256 TRKATSDKQTV

-278 AQIRDFTSI
+278 AEIRDFTSI

-328 IIEQNFDI
+328 IIEQNFNI
-336 IQKAKKSSP
+336 IQKAKKSNP
-345 DDVKETL
+345 DEVKETL
-352 DKVRLD
+352 DQVRLE

-376 IQLEESLA
+376 IQLETSLE

-399 NMAESFDGELKI
+399 NMAEGFDGELKF
-411 TELNILETNTEQF
+411 TELDILEQDAQTF
-424 LMMSNNRRTQA
+424 LLASGNRRKQA
-435 SEIADFYNVQLQ
+435 SEVADFYNVPLQ
-447 LLKEEEKQE
+447 LLKEEEKE
-456 IKQILSSGSY
+456 NIKQVLTTGSY
-466 EDKVTV
+466 DEKVTV
-472 LTNLALIGREDTKS
+472 LTNLAILGREDLKS
-486 IFNQLGMEQDAAIY
+486 VFVQLGMEKDASYY

-506 ILSNNGQMDNTTMS
+506 ILANGGRMDNTTMS
-520 ILKGIEISKTDRGQ
+520 ILKGAELMGTDRAK
-534 DLDKIIKSK
+534 DLYTIIGEHM
-543 LSDGAESAT
+543 DAAT
-552 LEMLLIEYMPSSMV
+552 IPLLLVDYMPTSMV

-574 QIQQSAEMIFMHKIS
+574 QIDQSAQLIFLHKLSLNQNNILGS
-589 MNEQNVLGKN
+589 SSEKGIQKLYEQ
-599 DVPLIKELFE
+599 
-609 DSIQMAAGMKK
+609 SIQEAAGMMKK
-620 RGNEYYGGYQEFNGT
+620 GDEFYGGFQDFNGM
-635 KVILPQNMPNG
+635 KILLPQNMPNSE
-646 DPYPGTERKSKSN
+646 PYQFTKNSSN
-659 YPGLQEILEDG
+659 YPTVQEMLEDA
-670 LTPELLEKAFTYEFD
+670 LTPELLEKAFTYEFETYSTGQNTTITETKK
-685 VYDTATNQT
+685 VLP
-694 VTQTKTILPY
+694 VTEI
-704 TREDGELSVE
+704 DGELSVT

-731 IMDSVFLETAAD
+731 FLDSIFLETADD
-743 GIYYIGLGDN
+743 GMYYIGLGDPN
-753 DAGTQDYLRDEEG
+753 AGTAEYFRDADGRELL
-766 NEIFFNLKKILPDL
+766 FNLKKIIPDL
-780 LLTINE
+780 LVLAMQNE

>member
-13 PTSQTGTRPRPVPN
+13 PTSQTGTRPRPVPD

-77 ENNPGLNELMFNA
+77 ENNPGLNKLMFDA

-148 NIRENSIKTL
+148 NIREDSIKTL
-158 EEDLNREF
+158 EENLNREF
-166 NQYIT
+166 NSYIT

-183 NSIEGYI
+183 NSIEGYV
-190 EDAARDGI
+190 EDAANDGI

-241 KVSPENLVTLKKVAD
+241 KVSPENLVTLKKLAD

-328 IIEQNFDI
+328 IIEQNFNI
-336 IQKAKKSSP
+336 IQKAKKANP
-345 DDVKETL
+345 DEVKETL
-352 DKVRLD
+352 DQVRLE

-365 PNANPFQQKLL
+365 PNADPFQQKLL
-376 IQLEESLA
+376 IQLETSLE

-399 NMAESFDGELKI
+399 NMAEGFDGELKF
-411 TELNILETNTEQF
+411 TELDILEQDTQTF
-424 LMMSNNRRTQA
+424 LLASGNRRKQA
-435 SEIADFYNVQLQ
+435 SEVADFYNVPLQ
-447 LLKEEEKQE
+447 LLKEEEKE
-456 IKQILSSGSY
+456 NIKQVLTTGSY
-466 EDKVTV
+466 DEKVTV
-472 LTNLALIGREDTKS
+472 LTNLAILGREDLKS
-486 IFNQLGMEQDAAIY
+486 VFVQLGMEKDASYY

-506 ILSNNGQMDNTTMS
+506 ILANGGRMDNTTMS
-520 ILKGIEISKTDRGQ
+520 ILKGAELMGTDRAK
-534 DLDKIIKSK
+534 DLYTIIGEHM
-543 LSDGAESAT
+543 DAAT
-552 LEMLLIEYMPSSMV
+552 IPLLLVDYMPTSMV

-574 QIQQSAEMIFMHKIS
+574 QIDQSAQLIFLHKLSLNQNNILGS
-589 MNEQNVLGKN
+589 SSEKEIQKLYEQ
-599 DVPLIKELFE
+599 
-609 DSIQMAAGMKK
+609 SIQEAAGMMKK
-620 RGNEYYGGYQEFNGT
+620 GDEFYGGFQDFNGM
-635 KVILPQNMPNG
+635 KILLPQNMPNSE
-646 DPYPGTERKSKSN
+646 PYQFTKNSSN
-659 YPGLQEILEDG
+659 YPTVQEMLEDA
-670 LTPELLEKAFTYEFD
+670 LTPELLEKAFTYEFETYSTGQNTTITETKK
-685 VYDTATNQT
+685 VLP
-694 VTQTKTILPY
+694 VTEI
-704 TREDGELSVE
+704 DGELSVT

-731 IMDSVFLETAAD
+731 FLDSIFLETADD
-743 GIYYIGLGDN
+743 GMYYIGLGDPN
-753 DAGTQDYLRDEEG
+753 SGTAEYFRDADGK
-766 NEIFFNLKKILPDL
+766 EILFNLKKIIPDL
-780 LLTINE
+780 LVLAMQNE